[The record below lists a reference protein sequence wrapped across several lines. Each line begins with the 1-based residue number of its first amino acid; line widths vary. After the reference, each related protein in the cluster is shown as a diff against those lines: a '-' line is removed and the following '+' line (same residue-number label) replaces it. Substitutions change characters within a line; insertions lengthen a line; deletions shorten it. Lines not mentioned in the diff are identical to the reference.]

1 MIHLHE
7 KMKVVQQSDFFSMS
21 LFENR
26 QVGVFFHTGVRQDH
40 TSQDHFCSVIN
51 EFPV

>member
-1 MIHLHE
+1 MVGYE
-7 KMKVVQQSDFFSMS
+7 KEQSN
-21 LFENR
+21 LLLQLLN
-26 QVGVFFHTGVRQDH
+26 VQDH

>member
-1 MIHLHE
+1 MVGFE
-7 KMKVVQQSDFFSMS
+7 KEQAYMLLQTS
-21 LFENR
+21 NI
-26 QVGVFFHTGVRQDH
+26 QDH

>member
-1 MIHLHE
+1 MVGFE
-7 KMKVVQQSDFFSMS
+7 KEQSNLLPQLLNF
-21 LFENR
+21 
-26 QVGVFFHTGVRQDH
+26 QDH

>member
-1 MIHLHE
+1 MVGFE
-7 KMKVVQQSDFFSMS
+7 KEQGYMLLRRTES
-21 LFENR
+21 
-26 QVGVFFHTGVRQDH
+26 QDH